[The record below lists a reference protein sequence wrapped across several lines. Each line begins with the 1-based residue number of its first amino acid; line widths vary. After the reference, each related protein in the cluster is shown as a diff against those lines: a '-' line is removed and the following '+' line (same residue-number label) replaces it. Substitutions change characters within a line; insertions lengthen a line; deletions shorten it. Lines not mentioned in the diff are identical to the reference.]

1 MRIGIDARLA
11 FGDSTGLGTFS
22 RRLVDALARY
32 DAGNEYVLY
41 VDRPPPSVDLPENFR
56 VEVVPGQSRI
66 AWTNLRLP
74 RVLERDRIDLYHA
87 VANFELPLRFR
98 GLRVLTVH
106 DLVPLHFPE
115 TVPWKHRL
123 FFRSFTGPALRAA
136 NRIVAVSQHTRDD
149 VIAAYGVPPHA
160 IEVLPNWV
168 TDAFR
173 PRASAPNG
181 RNAAP
186 RARASYGLGDDY
198 FVFVGVREPK
208 KNLDRL
214 LEAFALLATRSSHPC
229 QLAVV
234 GPGGWQTE
242 GLEARVGALGIR
254 DRVVLTGRVP
264 EQALIELLQDARALV
279 FPSLTEGFGLP
290 VLEAMACGTAVITS
304 RAGALPEVAGDAALL
319 VDPLDVGDIAT
330 AMQRLLEDAPLAREL
345 GARGVR
351 RAERWSAE
359 AAARRWVALYL
370 ELFNAPP

>member
-22 RRLVDALARY
+22 RRLVEALARH

-41 VDRPPPSVDLPENFR
+41 VDRPPSPVDLPENFR

-66 AWTNLRLP
+66 VWTNLRLP

-87 VANFELPLRFR
+87 VANFELPLGFR
-98 GLRVLTVH
+98 GLSVLTVH
-106 DLVPLHFPE
+106 DLVPLRFPE

-123 FFRSFTGPALRAA
+123 FFRLFTRPALRAA
-136 NRIVAVSQHTRDD
+136 DRIVAVSRHTRDD
-149 VIAAYGVPPHA
+149 VIDAYRVPPHA

-168 TDAFR
+168 TDAYR
-173 PRASAPNG
+173 PRASATNVHDG
-181 RNAAP
+181 AR
-186 RARASYGLGDDY
+186 RARESYGLGDDY
-198 FVFVGVREPK
+198 FAFVGVREPK

-214 LEAFALLATRSSHPC
+214 LEAFALLTSRSSHPS

-242 GLEARVGALGIR
+242 GLEARVTALGIR
-254 DRVVLTGRVP
+254 DRVILTGRVP

-304 RAGALPEVAGDAALL
+304 RTGALPEVAGDAALL

-330 AMQRLLEDAPLAREL
+330 AMERLLTDASLAREL

-351 RAERWSAE
+351 RAERWNAE
-359 AAARRWVALYL
+359 AAAHRWMALYL
-370 ELFNAPP
+370 ELFNAPS